1 MVNYDEL
8 IAALTAD
15 YLNLFVVRPQ
25 EDSADII
32 KLTGYVTTGIKDTP
46 KNFPYFKLLKTYAD
60 ERVHPEDRD
69 HLLEVLSV
77 DSLMKYF
84 ADESK
89 NDLEIDYRILEA
101 DGSVHRY
108 SARYSRLS
116 KPGEELRVVVGFR
129 NIDYITSIAKE
140 NRDEGL
146 LNAYSTIAN
155 SFFSLHR
162 INVQTNSFATIK
174 TMPTVVKLSI
184 DGSDEYDANV
194 RQIMTGISS
203 DQSREDALR
212 FVDRATLEARMQ
224 GKKQISME
232 FWSYANELCR
242 LTFYREDNDENGKLL
257 HVILAVEK
265 VEDELSRAV
274 INSLAHD
281 YQYVF
286 SINLEDGS
294 FRTLKM
300 AEIFSDMV
308 TEQGG
313 KEYSYAETTADYIL
327 KRVHPDDRARVAKD
341 VSLLSLRETFR
352 DKDELTGSY
361 RVLVNGEIH
370 HFRYSFSKL
379 ANLNYIVAA
388 FRNIDDLIAQHD
400 EEERRQREA
409 EIAAQKQREEQLAI
423 FDALARNF
431 KNVYMVDLQNDTA
444 RVLKLEDE
452 HNDHEIDR
460 FGGQEFEYEPFV
472 NRWIDSMVHPDDR
485 EMLKAAL
492 SPAHLREV
500 FPKEE
505 EYTGNYRQVIDGK
518 TIHYQFKTVL
528 MEDKKRIIAG
538 FQNVDAIIREH
549 LEEERK
555 RREVEQAY
563 QKQLEDQL
571 KVVNTLTR
579 SFRNVYIVD
588 LAKQTMKVL
597 KLDNVYKSI
606 YKIGDAQEFPF
617 DSVRAIWLQTVLPED
632 REEIAETFT
641 VESFRKLLAEQDD
654 ASGYYRGD
662 VDGKVHHFQYTIS
675 KVDGNPDKAVLG
687 YQIVDSI
694 VEEHLAQERK
704 EREQEEARLNAEH
717 AFNTVISSL
726 STIYSTIL
734 NANVDTH
741 HYEVLNS
748 IPLMYSVAGTE
759 GNFDD
764 TKQTIINNLMAP
776 EFRPLMDVFLDL
788 DTLKDRLKN
797 TNTVA
802 TEYKSPS
809 GQWLE
814 SRFIARNRGEDGL
827 VKDILYTARDIT
839 IEKER
844 ELTQQDQLSH
854 ALAAAQQANK
864 AKSTF
869 LNSMSH
875 DIRTPMNAIIGFT
888 ALAQTHMDDQEA
900 VRDYLGKIS
909 TSSTHLL
916 SLINDVLDMS
926 RIESGTV
933 KLEEKPIHLPD
944 LLHDLRTMIQGLV
957 DSKNLNLFIDTQ
969 DVENED
975 VISDRLRLNQV
986 LINIVGNAVK
996 YTQPGGDIMIRL
1008 IEKPCSMKGYT
1019 TYEFTVKD
1027 NGIGMSK
1034 EFISHIFET
1043 FSRERSSTVT
1053 GIQGTGLGMAITKNI
1068 VDMMGGT
1075 ITAESEPGKGS
1086 LFTVTLNLRLASGPV
1101 KYQPIP
1107 DLLGAR
1113 ALVVDDDLNTCR
1125 SVSKML
1131 RDIQMRPDWTA
1142 SGKEAIV
1149 RAQEAAELQDEY
1161 KVYIIDYLMP
1171 DMNGIETVRRIRRVI
1186 SEEVPIIVLTA
1197 YDWTDFEQE
1206 AKEAG
1211 VTAFVSK
1218 PLFMSELRTVL
1229 TMEEPHEDSKKKE
1242 EKHYDYNG
1250 KHVLLV
1256 EDNDLNREIATALL
1270 ESAGIKVD
1278 CATDGTEAVDMMYKA
1293 AEDEYDLIFMDI
1305 QMPKMDGYT
1314 ATHEIRTLS
1323 NNKKAN
1329 IPIVAMTAN
1338 AFEEDRKKSLEA
1350 GMNGHI
1356 TKPISMSDIAEALD
1370 KIFAGK

>member
-1 MVNYDEL
+1 MVKYEEL

-15 YLNLFVVRPQ
+15 YLNLYVVRPR

-46 KNFPYFKLLKTYAD
+46 QNFPYFKLLKTYAD
-60 ERVHPEDRD
+60 ERVHPDDRER
-69 HLLEVLSV
+69 LLEVLST
-77 DSLMKYF
+77 DSLLKYF
-84 ADESK
+84 ADETHTGF
-89 NDLEIDYRILEA
+89 EFDYRIIES
-101 DGSVHRY
+101 DGSVHKY
-108 SARYSRLS
+108 SVHYSRLS
-116 KPGEELRVVVGFR
+116 KPGEELRLVVGFR
-129 NIDYITSIAKE
+129 NIDFITSLVKE
-140 NRDEGL
+140 NRDEAL

-162 INVQTNSFATIK
+162 INVQKNVFAAIK
-174 TMPTVVKLSI
+174 TMPTVVKLGI
-184 DGSDEYDANV
+184 DGSDDYDANV
-194 RQIMTGISS
+194 KKIMTGISS

-212 FVDRATLEARMQ
+212 FVDRATLERRME

-232 FWSYANELCR
+232 FWSYANELCK
-242 LTFYREDNDENGKLL
+242 LTFYREDNDENGRLL

-265 VEDELSRAV
+265 VDDELSRAV
-274 INSLAHD
+274 IAALARD

-286 SINLEDGS
+286 AINLEDGS

-300 AEIFSDMV
+300 TERFSELV

-313 KEYSYAETTADYIL
+313 RAQSYTESAADYLL
-327 KRVHPDDRARVAKD
+327 KRVHPDDRARVEKD

-352 DKDELTGSY
+352 EKDELVGSY
-361 RVLVNGEIH
+361 RVLVNGEVH
-370 HFRYSFSKL
+370 HFHYSFYKL
-379 ANLNYIVAA
+379 GSLNYIVAA
-388 FRNIDDLIAQHD
+388 FRNIDELIALHD
-400 EEERRQREA
+400 EEERRQYEA
-409 EIAAQKQREEQLAI
+409 ELAVQKQREEQLAI

-431 KNVYMVDLQNDTA
+431 KNVYMVDIQKSTA

-452 HNDHEIDR
+452 HNDHQIDS
-460 FGGQEFEYEPFV
+460 FGSMEFDYEPFL
-472 NRWIDSMVHPDDR
+472 NNWIDSAVHPDDR
-485 EMLKAAL
+485 EMLKHVL
-492 SPAHLREV
+492 SAAHLREV
-500 FPKEE
+500 FATEG
-505 EYTGNYRQVIDGK
+505 EYTGNYRMLINGK
-518 TIHYQFKTVL
+518 IVHYQFKTSL
-528 MEDKKRIIAG
+528 MEDKAHIIAG

-555 RREVEQAY
+555 RREMEQAY
-563 QKQLEDQL
+563 QKQLEEQL

-579 SFRNVYIVD
+579 NFENVYVVD
-588 LAKQTMKVL
+588 LDRGTMKIL
-597 KLDNVYKSI
+597 KLDNSYKTVYKVGEEQVI
-606 YKIGDAQEFPF
+606 PF
-617 DSVRAIWLQTVLPED
+617 MAVREIWLKTIVAED
-632 REEIAETFT
+632 REGIAKVFT
-641 VESFRKLLAEQDD
+641 VESFKKLLSEQND
-654 ASGYYRGD
+654 ATGYYRS
-662 VDGKVHHFQYTIS
+662 VVNGKLHHFQYNIAKMDES
-675 KVDGNPDKAVLG
+675 NRFAVLG
-687 YQIVDSI
+687 YQIVDDI
-694 VEEHLAQERK
+694 VEEHLAQERR
-704 EREQEEARLNAEH
+704 ERAQEDARLHAEN

-734 NANVDTH
+734 NANLETH
-741 HYEVLNS
+741 HYEVLTS
-748 IPLMYSVAGTE
+748 IPLMYTVAGTE
-759 GNFDD
+759 GNFNDV
-764 TKQTIINNLMAP
+764 KEKILNALMAP
-776 EFRPLMDVFLDL
+776 EFRPLMESFLDL
-788 DTLKDRLKN
+788 DTLADRLTT

-802 TEYKSPS
+802 AEYKSLS

-814 SRFIARNRGEDGL
+814 ARFIVRNRDENDR

-844 ELTQQDQLSH
+844 ELTQQDQLTH

-864 AKSTF
+864 AKSSF

-888 ALAQTHMDDQEA
+888 ALAQTHMDDQDA

-909 TSSTHLL
+909 TSGTHLL

-933 KLEEKPIHLPD
+933 KLDEKPIHLPD
-944 LLHDLRTMIQGLV
+944 LLHDLRTMIQSLV

-969 DVENED
+969 DVTNED

-1008 IEKPCSMKGYT
+1008 TEKPCGFKGYT
-1019 TYEFTVKD
+1019 TYEFAVKD

-1034 EFISHIFET
+1034 EFVEHIFET
-1043 FSRERSSTVT
+1043 FTRERSSTVT

-1075 ITAESEPGKGS
+1075 ITVESEPGKGS
-1086 LFTVTLNLRLASGPV
+1086 LFTVTLNLRLAAEPV
-1101 KYQPIP
+1101 TYQPIP

-1131 RDIQMRPDWTA
+1131 RDIKMRPDWTA
-1142 SGKEAIV
+1142 SGKEAVV
-1149 RAQEAAELQDEY
+1149 RAQEAAEIQDEY

-1197 YDWTDFEQE
+1197 YDWSDFEEE
-1206 AKEAG
+1206 AKAAG

-1218 PLFMSELRTVL
+1218 PLFMSELRSVL
-1229 TMEEPHEDSKKKE
+1229 TQEEPQKAPKKQE
-1242 EKHYDYNG
+1242 EKKHYDYTG
-1250 KHVLLV
+1250 KHILLV
-1256 EDNDLNREIATALL
+1256 EDNDLNREIATAIL
-1270 ESAGIKVD
+1270 EGTGIKVD
-1278 CATDGTEAVDMMYKA
+1278 CAVDGTEAVDMMYKA

-1356 TKPISMSDIAEALD
+1356 TKPISMEDIAAALD
-1370 KIFAGK
+1370 KIFGK